1 MPVRVLQMSAIS
13 KRFPGVVA
21 LDRVDFEVSAGE
33 IVALV
38 GENGAGKSTL
48 MKILAGIHRADSGEM
63 LLDGAPVA
71 LHGPADASRLGIGLI
86 PQERELIDTLDV
98 AGNVFLGREPARG
111 GPLRWLDRRRMHA
124 DTERQLA
131 RIGARLRASTP
142 LRQLSAAQQQ
152 LVAIVRALSMNARLL
167 ILDEPTSSLTASD
180 AERLFGILHELR
192 SSGTAIVYISHRLKE
207 IERLADR
214 AVVLR
219 DGRNAGTLTKDAIAH
234 DRLVQ
239 LMVGRTVER
248 SARPSP
254 STTPRHLG
262 SRSDPT
268 NSAASR
274 SDPTNSAASRSDP
287 TNSAASRS
295 DPTNSAASQSD
306 PTNRAASRSDPTNT
320 AASRSDP
327 TSSAG
332 SSARDAGRPGAR
344 AVLEIERLRTSR
356 YPDAEISL
364 AVHRGEV
371 LGIAGLIG
379 AGRSEL
385 AETICGIAPRLSG
398 RVLVDGQPLALGSPR
413 DAIRHGICLVPEDRR
428 RSGVVG
434 AMSVRENVTLPALAS
449 YARFGLIARALEA
462 DAVRRITTALT
473 VKASSIEVPVGTL
486 SGGNQQKVVLARWLA
501 LRPRVIVVDEPT
513 QGVDV
518 GAKVEIHRL
527 IRGLADEGAA
537 VIMVSSD
544 IEEIV
549 AECDRVAVMHDGRVT
564 GILSHAECTPESIM
578 QLAVA

>member
-21 LDRVDFEVSAGE
+21 LDRVDFEISAGE

-48 MKILAGIHRADSGEM
+48 MKILAGIHRADSGEI

-71 LHGPADASRLGIGLI
+71 LHGPADAARLGIGI
-86 PQERELIDTLDV
+86 FHQEREVIDTLDV
-98 AGNVFLGREPARG
+98 AGNVFLGREPSRG
-111 GPLRWLDRRRMHA
+111 GPLRLLDRRRMHA
-124 DTERQLA
+124 DTERELA
-131 RIGARLRASTP
+131 RIGARIRASTP

-167 ILDEPTSSLTASD
+167 ILDEPTSSLTARD
-180 AERLFGILHELR
+180 AERLFGVLRDLR
-192 SSGTAIVYISHRLKE
+192 SSGTAIVYISHRLNE

-219 DGRNAGTLTKDAIAH
+219 DGRNAGTLLKDAISH

-239 LMVGRTVER
+239 LMVGRAVDR
-248 SARPSP
+248 GSRPSA
-254 STTPRHLG
+254 STGPG
-262 SRSDPT
+262 
-268 NSAASR
+268 
-274 SDPTNSAASRSDP
+274 
-287 TNSAASRS
+287 
-295 DPTNSAASQSD
+295 
-306 PTNRAASRSDPTNT
+306 
-320 AASRSDP
+320 
-327 TSSAG
+327 
-332 SSARDAGRPGAR
+332 RDSGAQ

-356 YPDAEISL
+356 YPGAEVSL

-385 AETICGIAPRLSG
+385 AEAICGIAPRLSG
-398 RVLVDGQPLALGSPR
+398 RVLVDGQPLAIGSPR

-434 AMSVRENVTLPALAS
+434 AMSVRENVTLPALAP
-449 YARFGLIARALEA
+449 YARFGLIARSLEA
-462 DAVRRITTALT
+462 EAVQRITTALA
-473 VKASSIEVPVGTL
+473 VKASSIEAAVATL

-501 LRPRVIVVDEPT
+501 LRPRIIVFDEPT

-518 GAKVEIHRL
+518 GAKAEIHRL
-527 IRGLADEGAA
+527 IRALADEGTA
-537 VIMVSSD
+537 VIMLSSD
-544 IEEIV
+544 MEEVV
-549 AECDRVAVMHDGRVT
+549 AECDRVAVMHDGRIT
-564 GILSHAECTPESIM
+564 GTLSGDECTPESIM